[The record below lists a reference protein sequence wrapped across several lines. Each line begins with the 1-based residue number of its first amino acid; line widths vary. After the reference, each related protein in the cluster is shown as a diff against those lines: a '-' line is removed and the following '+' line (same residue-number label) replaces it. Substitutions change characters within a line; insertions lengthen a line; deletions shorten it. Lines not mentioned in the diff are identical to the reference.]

1 MKPNTENIPK
11 SDYHL
16 NLIFEHSRIK
26 QSKSCQN
33 SPKILAETALNEFPS
48 FPSIKEECE
57 VPSRSYA
64 NLKSCSSAGKIKALE
79 EIGLFSEFKST
90 KNRIIPCGV
99 KAKKFRRTTIHI
111 TDFMME
117 GNKRNLLK
125 SAGGVDLYLDK
136 RRRYEKELILHDTN
150 MRNFFEHSEKKP
162 EFFLTPTMSPT
173 LSPTISVRT
182 PRSRDEYR
190 HYMDKV
196 PNIDQIIEKCDEAI
210 MLKPPK
216 ILAKSISPR
225 NNNEKPKNEMS
236 RMRLKFCQ
244 HFRQT

>member
-1 MKPNTENIPK
+1 MKPKAESISKP
-11 SDYHL
+11 DYHL
-16 NLIFEHSRIK
+16 NLIFEQSQIK

-33 SPKILAETALNEFPS
+33 SPKIFAETTLNEFPC
-48 FPSIKEECE
+48 FPSIKEENE
-57 VPSRSYA
+57 VPNRSHG
-64 NLKSCSSAGKIKALE
+64 NLKSYSSAGKIKALE

-136 RRRYEKELILHDTN
+136 RRKYEKELILHDTN

-162 EFFLTPTMSPT
+162 EFFLTPPISPHI
-173 LSPTISVRT
+173 SPTISVRT
-182 PRSRDEYR
+182 PRSRDELR
-190 HYMDKV
+190 NYMEKV
-196 PNIDQIIEKCDEAI
+196 PDIDQIIEKCDEAI

-225 NNNEKPKNEMS
+225 NNKEKPKSEMS

-244 HFRQT
+244 HFRQV